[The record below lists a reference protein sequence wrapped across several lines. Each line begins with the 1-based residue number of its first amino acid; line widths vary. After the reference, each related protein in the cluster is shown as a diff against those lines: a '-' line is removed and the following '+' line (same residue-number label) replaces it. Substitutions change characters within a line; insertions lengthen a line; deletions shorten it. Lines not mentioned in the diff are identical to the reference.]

1 MINVTKTELC
11 IQHQLNSLTETT
23 NELHIS
29 RFAGVKQGVMGEGTH
44 FMIPWV
50 QTPIIFDIRSRP
62 KNVPT
67 MTGSK
72 DLQTVNITLRVLFRP
87 EPDQLPSENEVLV
100 NCIRLTKTS
109 KN

>member
-1 MINVTKTELC
+1 
-11 IQHQLNSLTETT
+11 
-23 NELHIS
+23 
-29 RFAGVKQGVMGEGTH
+29 MGEGTH

-87 EPDQLPSENEVLV
+87 EPDQLPSENDFQV
-100 NCIRLTKTS
+100 NLHLLNKD
-109 KN
+109 